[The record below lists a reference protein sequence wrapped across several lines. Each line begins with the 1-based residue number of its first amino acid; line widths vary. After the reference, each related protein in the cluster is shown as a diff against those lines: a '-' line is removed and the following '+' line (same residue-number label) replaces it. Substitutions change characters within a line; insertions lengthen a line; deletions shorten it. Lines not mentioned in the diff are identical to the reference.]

1 MDPTI
6 CIPTPTRSLSAI
18 HRGDSGHIIR
28 LLGSAQEADPTPM
41 TRLRIFALHSRSK
54 LETQKIGG
62 QYGVWIQGQIKEA
75 KVGNYNHFE
84 T

>member
-1 MDPTI
+1 
-6 CIPTPTRSLSAI
+6 
-18 HRGDSGHIIR
+18 
-28 LLGSAQEADPTPM
+28 M